1 MPKNNLKNRY
11 ITVIGCGRLGAH
23 LADQLSRMGASVV
36 VIDRD
41 NENFFRLTQDFS
53 GFTIEGEA
61 AELSVLKQAK
71 IGLANALVAVTGND
85 NVNIAAV
92 QIAKELFGVPN
103 TIARIKDEE
112 LFYGSRGI
120 QVVSPVSLLSTLLI
134 QVLSNSD
141 QAPRRNS

>member
-1 MPKNNLKNRY
+1 
-11 ITVIGCGRLGAH
+11 
-23 LADQLSRMGASVV
+23 
-36 VIDRD
+36 
-41 NENFFRLTQDFS
+41 LTQDFS